1 MKENQS
7 HEARR
12 RAFIRD
18 HHPDRGGDPGAFIA
32 GLRTLDAEREQG
44 SRPLPKV
51 VVVRR
56 RAWLVR
62 QATVLMRRLRY
73 GSRPSRVRL
82 PVRACSAR
90 AGHPRELV
98 REERSGLPG
107 PGRQPHHRP
116 AATGCGLC
124 ARTRPCDCGA
134 IGVRERHG
142 RRLPCRSCSRDACF
156 IRAHLAPVGP
166 PSSTFRHATAF

>member
-1 MKENQS
+1 MKETQS

-44 SRPLPKV
+44 SGPLPEV

-62 QATVLMRRLRY
+62 KATVIVRRLRY
-73 GSRPSRVRL
+73 GPRPSRVRL
-82 PVRACSAR
+82 PVRACSVLAVLAA
-90 AGHPRELV
+90 AGV
-98 REERSGLPG
+98 I
-107 PGRQPHHRP
+107 
-116 AATGCGLC
+116 
-124 ARTRPCDCGA
+124 D
-134 IGVRERHG
+134 
-142 RRLPCRSCSRDACF
+142 RDAPPRTWSR
-156 IRAHLAPVGP
+156 ISADSRPRAKAK
-166 PSSTFRHATAF
+166 PSASWQE